1 MNPSIRLGRIRG
13 IQIGANW
20 SLLVV
25 FALLVWSLANG
36 IFPSENAGLSNTSYY
51 AMAAAAATLFFASIL
66 AHELGHA
73 FVAQREGM
81 VIEGITLWLFG
92 GIARFRG
99 EFPSAWAE
107 FRIAIAGPAVSLLI
121 GLSCVGIAQTGL
133 PGAVHGVASWLGYIN
148 LVLLVFNL
156 LPALPLD
163 GGRVLRSLLWR
174 AKSDYVWATRVAA
187 RVGQG
192 IGALMAG
199 AGIVL
204 AVTQG
209 AFGGAWFAFIG
220 WFLFNA
226 AGEEYRAAGRRA
238 AFGDTRVGDVMVRD
252 PIVVDPSTPVGQLVD
267 AMTDDLRHAT
277 YPVVD
282 HHRAVGL
289 LPLGRLVETPRGQWA
304 GRRVSDFTLP
314 LTSVPVL
321 RSDTPLAEAAARLG
335 NGGLGRGLVLDGDRL
350 VGLLS
355 MSDVVRALE
364 RQPVVSAP

>member
-1 MNPSIRLGRIRG
+1 M
-13 IQIGANW
+13 
-20 SLLVV
+20 
-25 FALLVWSLANG
+25 
-36 IFPSENAGLSNTSYY
+36 
-51 AMAAAAATLFFASIL
+51 
-66 AHELGHA
+66 
-73 FVAQREGM
+73 
-81 VIEGITLWLFG
+81 
-92 GIARFRG
+92 
-99 EFPSAWAE
+99 
-107 FRIAIAGPAVSLLI
+107 
-121 GLSCVGIAQTGL
+121 

-252 PIVVDPSTPVGQLVD
+252 PIVVDPSTPVGHLVD
-267 AMTDDLRHAT
+267 AMTDESPPRH
-277 YPVVD
+277 
-282 HHRAVGL
+282 
-289 LPLGRLVETPRGQWA
+289 LP
-304 GRRVSDFTLP
+304 GRRP
-314 LTSVPVL
+314 APCGRALTARPAS
-321 RSDTPLAEAAARLG
+321 SKPLADSG
-335 NGGLGRGLVLDGDRL
+335 PG
-350 VGLLS
+350 
-355 MSDVVRALE
+355 VVCPTSRC
-364 RQPVVSAP
+364 R